1 MTKDKFFFIIVHIK
15 LENNTYNACFKFWLY
30 IYTET
35 CIKIRFSIEQNIN
48 YGHLNG
54 RNSIMLPVQDI

>member
-1 MTKDKFFFIIVHIK
+1 MFLYDKRWILF
-15 LENNTYNACFKFWLY
+15 YNCAY
-30 IYTET
+30 
-35 CIKIRFSIEQNIN
+35 KIRKQYLQCYFGYKYQKLISQYDFEQNNIN

>member
-1 MTKDKFFFIIVHIK
+1 MHVLNFS
-15 LENNTYNACFKFWLY
+15 Y

-35 CIKIRFSIEQNIN
+35 CIKIGFSIEQNIN